1 MLYHILIC
9 ENNMPSLWPANEV
22 ERSRDWEIIS
32 LAAFACLFRLLF
44 CQVKQELKK
53 ASALAG

>member
-1 MLYHILIC
+1 MY

>member
-1 MLYHILIC
+1 MLYHILIY

-32 LAAFACLFRLLF
+32 LAASACLLRLLF
-44 CQVKQELKK
+44 RQVKQELKK
-53 ASALAG
+53 AYILAG